1 MVSPGNF
8 STNGDQN
15 DGPDAPASPPDHL
28 GRDGDQN
35 DGPDAPAS
43 PPDRRGRYVVENV
56 DPDASSSPPDRR
68 GRTSDQIDDPEATPS
83 LPDPRGQ
90 YVVQKDDPE
99 TTASPPDR
107 RGRYGDPD
115 AEPEESFTPPDHCGK
130 YVSELADAEEGHQ
143 PSSSV
148 PEAVELPGEL
158 PGIGPAAANAVTPGG
173 VPSVTQLVVP
183 IVVGTRPEAIKLVPI
198 ILALRESEFYRP
210 IVISTGQHHRMV
222 HEIFGLAGITADVT
236 LWAGT
241 RRELNERVTSV
252 MRRFEDFYVEWFG
265 VPDGPASSEQIL
277 KGKAPAAVLVHGD
290 TSSAMS
296 AALAAFHLHIPVM
309 HVEAG
314 LRTGG
319 INLTPFPEELN
330 RQLISCIACLHFAP
344 TMSNLQSLV
353 REDVPVGQI
362 FVTGNTGIDALRWAR
377 GLPVHFEDQELQRLH
392 DGDRRIVVVTAH
404 RRESWGKGLEGIAEG
419 VARLARAHE
428 DVHFVVPMHPNPKVR
443 ENLSPRLVELDN
455 VLLTGPFGYA
465 QFARLLDRSHMVI
478 TDSGGIQE
486 EAPSLGKPVLVTR
499 ETTER
504 NEGVQA
510 GTLMLVGTD
519 ADRIATEGHR
529 LLSDQ
534 SAYVQMSEAPNP
546 YGDGRAA
553 QRIVAALEY
562 LLLGGTAPTPFGA
575 GYNRRVVLDAVG
587 FQDGVAPVDA
597 LLTQLSESEQQDVD
611 GEESEQLYDA
621 PWLM

>member
-1 MVSPGNF
+1 MSPPGNPA
-8 STNGDQN
+8 SNGDQQ
-15 DGPDAPASPPDHL
+15 DGSDTSRQRERRGQYIVRYPDPEAPTTPP
-28 GRDGDQN
+28 N
-35 DGPDAPAS
+35 
-43 PPDRRGRYVVENV
+43 RRGRYE
-56 DPDASSSPPDRR
+56 DEPA
-68 GRTSDQIDDPEATPS
+68 GAATPEP
-83 LPDPRGQ
+83 L
-90 YVVQKDDPE
+90 KDN
-99 TTASPPDR
+99 
-107 RGRYGDPD
+107 GNHVG
-115 AEPEESFTPPDHCGK
+115 
-130 YVSELADAEEGHQ
+130 ELADAEDAHQ

-148 PEAVELPGEL
+148 PEV
-158 PGIGPAAANAVTPGG
+158 IGLAGGRPTLGG
-173 VPSVTQLVVP
+173 VPAGAQDRAPAIAPASDASGRPSSATQLVVP

-277 KGKAPAAVLVHGD
+277 RGKAPAAVLVHGD

-296 AALAAFHLHIPVM
+296 AALAAFHLRIPVM

-319 INLTPFPEELN
+319 VNLTPFPEELN

-344 TMSNLQSLV
+344 TMSNLQCLI
-353 REDVPVGQI
+353 REEVPVGQI

-377 GLPVHFEDQELQRLH
+377 GLPVHFEDPELQRLH
-392 DGDRRIVVVTAH
+392 DGDRPIVVVTAH

-419 VARLARAHE
+419 VARLARTHE
-428 DVHFVVPMHPNPKVR
+428 DVHFVVPMHPNPQVR
-443 ENLSPRLVELDN
+443 ENLSPRLAELDN

-465 QFARLLDRSHMVI
+465 QFARLLDRCRLVI

-510 GTLMLVGTD
+510 GTLLLVGTD
-519 ADRIATEGHR
+519 PDRIAAEGHR
-529 LLSDQ
+529 LLDDPA
-534 SAYVQMSEAPNP
+534 AYVQMSEAPNP
-546 YGDGRAA
+546 YGDGLAA

-575 GYNRRVVLDAVG
+575 GYNRRVVLDAAG
-587 FQDGVAPVDA
+587 FQGPLAPVDGLHA
-597 LLTQLSESEQQDVD
+597 QLSSEEQDIE
-611 GEESEQLYDA
+611 GETEQLDA